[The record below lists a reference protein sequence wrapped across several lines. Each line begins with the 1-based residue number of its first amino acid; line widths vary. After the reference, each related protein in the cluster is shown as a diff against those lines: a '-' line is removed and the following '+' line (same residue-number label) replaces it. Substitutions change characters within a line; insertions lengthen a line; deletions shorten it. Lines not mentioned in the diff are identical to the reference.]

1 MDTQALRNEHSV
13 VLILV
18 SRLGGLSHRVRVK
31 DDAEGARAVILD
43 IDALLHNHL
52 AREDALLYPALRAA
66 PDDAT
71 RTLGAACSTEMGG
84 LIGAWASYRSRWT
97 VAAILSDTQPV
108 RFGHCRHHWGPVA
121 ANRDGERHPVSRS
134 GPAGGREAAFS
145 SLTRRPTMSRSGE
158 AAG

>member
-71 RTLGAACSTEMGG
+71 RTLGEACSTEMGG

-97 VAAILSDTQPV
+97 VAAILSDTQ
-108 RFGHCRHHWGPVA
+108 RFASVTADIIGALSLRIEMENDILYPALDRLAGAKPRSA
-121 ANRDGERHPVSRS
+121 A
-134 GPAGGREAAFS
+134 
-145 SLTRRPTMSRSGE
+145 
-158 AAG
+158 